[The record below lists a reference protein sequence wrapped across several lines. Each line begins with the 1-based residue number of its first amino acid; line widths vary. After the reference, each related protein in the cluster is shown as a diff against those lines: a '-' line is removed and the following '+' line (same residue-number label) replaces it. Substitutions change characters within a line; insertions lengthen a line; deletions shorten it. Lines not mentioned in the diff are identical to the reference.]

1 MLLCAAALLM
11 PQQPAEREGNFDI
24 RFEPSAKLQT
34 GVQVPFRI
42 TVNNGLGKPLTNA
55 KVTLQITMADGTHVK
70 IFPAPAIS
78 PGVYMAKPLFP
89 LAGEWTVYVE
99 VRREDKLSART
110 IEFTVPE

>member
-1 MLLCAAALLM
+1 MLLCAAALLVA
-11 PQQPAEREGNFDI
+11 QQPAERAGNFDI

-42 TVNNGLGKPLTNA
+42 TVINDLGKPLTNA

-70 IFPAPAIS
+70 VFPASAIS
-78 PGVYMAKPLFP
+78 PGVYVAKPLFP

-99 VRREDKLSART
+99 VRREDRLSART